1 MPQIK
6 PDVETF
12 AKIKVVGV
20 GGSGGA
26 AIHRMMSSKIQGVD
40 FVAVNTDAQALHH
53 CQAPKKIHV
62 GRATTRG
69 LGAGMNPD
77 IGRQAAEESREEIE
91 AALKGSDMVFITC
104 GMGGGTGTGA
114 SVIVAEAAKESGA
127 LTVAVI
133 TRPFSFEG
141 LQRSRIAEAGI
152 EELRDRVD
160 TMIIV
165 PNDRLLTII
174 DRKTSLVNAF
184 EIVDDV
190 LRQAVQGI
198 SDLITMPGIVN
209 VDFADVKAIMKDA
222 GSALMGIGRATGD
235 DRAQEAAR
243 AAINSPLLEVSI
255 NGAKG
260 VLFNVSGGSDLSM
273 SEVNEAAQII
283 TESVDR
289 DAKIIFGAVIDD
301 KLKKG
306 EIKITVVATGFSN
319 PMPQSSSML
328 QAEGAR
334 GTEAGKLFRPRE
346 LPLSL
351 LRPEKEDITESVTI
365 KSKPKDFES
374 QISSLAE
381 DEEDSDDE
389 FVVPAFI
396 RRKMK

>member
-1 MPQIK
+1 
-6 PDVETF
+6 
-12 AKIKVVGV
+12 
-20 GGSGGA
+20 
-26 AIHRMMSSKIQGVD
+26 
-40 FVAVNTDAQALHH
+40 
-53 CQAPKKIHV
+53 
-62 GRATTRG
+62 
-69 LGAGMNPD
+69 
-77 IGRQAAEESREEIE
+77 
-91 AALKGSDMVFITC
+91 
-104 GMGGGTGTGA
+104 GGTGTGA
-114 SVIVAEAAKESGA
+114 SSIVAEAAKESGA

-141 LQRSRIAEAGI
+141 LQRNRIAEAGI

-306 EIKITVVATGFSN
+306 EIKITVVATGFNN

-334 GTEAGKLFRPRE
+334 GTEGNKLFRSRE
-346 LPLSL
+346 LPLASL
-351 LRPEKEDITESVTI
+351 SREREDITEAVTI

-374 QISSLAE
+374 QVSSLTE
-381 DEEDSDDE
+381 DEEDSDDDE

>member
-20 GGSGGA
+20 GGSGGS
-26 AIHRMMSSKIQGVD
+26 AIHRMMTSRIQGVD

-53 CQAPKKIHV
+53 CQAPRKIHI
-62 GRATTRG
+62 GKSTTRG

-77 IGRQAAEESREEIE
+77 IGRQAAEEGREEIE
-91 AALKGSDMVFITC
+91 ESIKGSDMVFITC

-114 SVIVAEAAKESGA
+114 APIIAEAAKESGA
-127 LTVAVI
+127 LTVAVV

-141 LQRSRIAEAGI
+141 LQRGRIAEAGI
-152 EELRDRVD
+152 EELRERVD
-160 TMIIV
+160 TMIII

-174 DRKTSLVNAF
+174 DRKTSLINAF

-198 SDLITMPGIVN
+198 SDLITLPGIVN
-209 VDFADVKAIMKDA
+209 LDFADVKAVMKDA
-222 GSALMGIGRATGD
+222 GSALIGIGRATGD

-260 VLFNVSGGSDLSM
+260 VLFNVSGGADLSM

-289 DAKIIFGAVIDD
+289 DAKVIFGAVQDD

-306 EIKITVVATGFSN
+306 EIKITVVATGFSSV
-319 PMPQSSSML
+319 PDETRSL
-328 QAEGAR
+328 FHGVAQAMKPKEV
-334 GTEAGKLFRPRE
+334 LFKPTDPRE
-346 LPLSL
+346 SAL
-351 LRPEKEDITESVTI
+351 
-365 KSKPKDFES
+365 KSKNFEG
-374 QISSLAE
+374 QVSSV
-381 DEEDSDDE
+381 DDE
-389 FVVPAFI
+389 GNDDDFIVPAFI